1 MHMDAEI
8 VVVGSG
14 SAGAAL
20 AGRLAQAGRDVLLM
34 EAGPDYGAFESGR
47 WPAELLDVR
56 RLATSHDW
64 GYAHQRWT
72 FERARVIGGCSS
84 HNGAIAAVGHRRDY
98 DAWGLPG
105 WSAADVAPLF
115 DRVSRQM
122 RVRAYALSEVV
133 PFHAQCLDAA
143 QALGWRIA
151 SDLCD
156 LDANDS
162 FGLEMVNADG
172 AVRWNAAFA
181 YLDPARHLS
190 NLRILDQVLVNRVV
204 ESAQRATVHASRR
217 GEAITVSGDTVA
229 LCAGVYGTPA
239 ILQRSGIG
247 DPALLNRLGIA
258 VVANLPGVGA
268 NLHDHPMFH
277 TDRTLGP
284 QLQMWLDEVAKSGVL
299 PEEQTLGKA
308 ISRQSLD
315 GLYDLHVFPVIGSN
329 QTSVLYG
336 RATIEVA
343 CMTPR
348 SRGALQITSRDP
360 AARPLIDHAYLS
372 DPEGHDLAVLRDGLE
387 RANELLDHPKVAG
400 LVGRP
405 ITEGS
410 TDNAIR
416 AQVAHYYHPVGTC
429 RMGHASDRYA
439 VCDSSARVFGFNH
452 LIVAD
457 ASLMPQ
463 IPRANTNLPTVMIG
477 ERIASFLATNLSA

>member
-162 FGLEMVNADG
+162 FGLEMVNC
-172 AVRWNAAFA
+172 RTT
-181 YLDPARHLS
+181 L
-190 NLRILDQVLVNRVV
+190 
-204 ESAQRATVHASRR
+204 
-217 GEAITVSGDTVA
+217 
-229 LCAGVYGTPA
+229 
-239 ILQRSGIG
+239 SGIPMV
-247 DPALLNRLGIA
+247 PASILL
-258 VVANLPGVGA
+258 
-268 NLHDHPMFH
+268 
-277 TDRTLGP
+277 
-284 QLQMWLDEVAKSGVL
+284 S
-299 PEEQTLGKA
+299 
-308 ISRQSLD
+308 
-315 GLYDLHVFPVIGSN
+315 
-329 QTSVLYG
+329 
-336 RATIEVA
+336 
-343 CMTPR
+343 
-348 SRGALQITSRDP
+348 
-360 AARPLIDHAYLS
+360 
-372 DPEGHDLAVLRDGLE
+372 
-387 RANELLDHPKVAG
+387 
-400 LVGRP
+400 
-405 ITEGS
+405 
-410 TDNAIR
+410 
-416 AQVAHYYHPVGTC
+416 
-429 RMGHASDRYA
+429 
-439 VCDSSARVFGFNH
+439 
-452 LIVAD
+452 
-457 ASLMPQ
+457 
-463 IPRANTNLPTVMIG
+463 
-477 ERIASFLATNLSA
+477 